1 MKKNLMYAA
10 AASLVFTVTGCANV
24 DKNYAFVVD
33 QEQLDQLE
41 NSQRKQRN
49 VGHVVWVNPP
59 LKKVE
64 MAKVAAANPSSL

>member
-1 MKKNLMYAA
+1 MKKNLIYVA
-10 AASLVFTVTGCANV
+10 AASLVFAVTGCANV

-64 MAKVAAANPSSL
+64 VAKAETASPSSL

>member
-1 MKKNLMYAA
+1 MKKNLIYVA
-10 AASLVFTVTGCANV
+10 AASLVFTVTGCANI

-33 QEQLDQLE
+33 QDQLEQLE

-49 VGHVVWVNPP
+49 VGHVVWMNPP

-64 MAKVAAANPSSL
+64 VAKVEPANPSLR

>member
-1 MKKNLMYAA
+1 MNKKILYVA

-33 QEQLDQLE
+33 QEQVDQLE

-64 MAKVAAANPSSL
+64 VAKTPSH

>member
-1 MKKNLMYAA
+1 MKKNVMYMVAV
-10 AASLVFTVTGCANV
+10 SLVFAVTGCANI

-64 MAKVAAANPSSL
+64 VAKTPSN

>member
-1 MKKNLMYAA
+1 MKKKLMYVV

-24 DKNYAFVVD
+24 DKKYAFVVD
-33 QEQLDQLE
+33 QEQVDQLE

-64 MAKVAAANPSSL
+64 VAKTPSL

>member
-1 MKKNLMYAA
+1 MNKKILYVA

-33 QEQLDQLE
+33 QEQVDQLE

-59 LKKVE
+59 LKKIEV
-64 MAKVAAANPSSL
+64 AKTPSH